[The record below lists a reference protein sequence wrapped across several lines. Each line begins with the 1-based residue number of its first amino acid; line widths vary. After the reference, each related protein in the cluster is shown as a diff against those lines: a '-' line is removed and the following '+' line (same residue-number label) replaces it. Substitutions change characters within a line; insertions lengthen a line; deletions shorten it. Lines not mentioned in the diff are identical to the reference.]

1 MNFDR
6 IAPFYQLIESVT
18 AGSSVQKCRTALL
31 PHLDT
36 AHSVLLL
43 GEGNGRFLVALR
55 EHFPDLKITVVESSG
70 KMLQLLRRRL
80 AKKSLSEE
88 NLTLIQAD
96 IRDWNVPTG
105 AFDAIVTNFFL
116 DCFRPIE
123 LQTLI
128 HKLAQGIKPNGV
140 WLVSDFGKPPQLLRG
155 LRAEIILKLM
165 YGFFRRTARL
175 DARRLTSP
183 DEHLEDAGFHLRER
197 EVRDWG
203 LLHADVWEFQTAG

>member
-31 PHLDT
+31 RHL
-36 AHSVLLL
+36 AAAKSVLLI
-43 GEGNGRFLVALR
+43 GEGNGRFLITLL
-55 EHFPDLKITVVESSG
+55 EHFPDKQITVVESSAR
-70 KMLQLLRRRL
+70 MLQLLRKRL
-80 AKKSLSEE
+80 AKNSIDDK
-88 NLTLIQAD
+88 NLTLIEQD
-96 IRDWNVPTG
+96 IRDWDVPAG
-105 AFDAIVTNFFL
+105 AYDAIVTNFFL
-116 DCFRPIE
+116 DCFKPIE

-128 HKLAQGIKPNGV
+128 HKISHGIKPNGL
-140 WLVSDFGKPPQLLRG
+140 WLVADFGRPNQLLRG

-175 DARRLTSP
+175 DARRLTAP

-203 LLHADVWEFQTAG
+203 LLHADVWEFDRHE